1 MFLIHRLTLEFY
13 ANEGRE
19 IGSWRLYSFLVM
31 LLGWLS
37 AIGGSL
43 VANFQ
48 EGPQLATHN
57 TGAFIFFIGITLY
70 FWGQLLMAYSL
81 KPGLSPIHLTNVRLL
96 LTFTITG
103 LVIFHMVCLFAEPFV
118 GKDAN
123 GNTPVKP
130 TFPNNIERYNSSSPF
145 YSNHLASTTSEW
157 ILALMIEF
165 VILTFCYD
173 FSWTVL
179 HAPKMEQLELPD
191 EEKTNETDLR
201 SRFETSSRAI
211 DAYDYGN
218 SSLLHLPVSQP
229 AYIATSAYG
238 TYSRQPRDYS
248 STLERSNPGLPRVDR
263 IHPGMPTI
271 YRSYFKRHS

>member
-1 MFLIHRLTLEFY
+1 MEKF
-13 ANEGRE
+13 ANQ
-19 IGSWRLYSFLVM
+19 SFR
-31 LLGWLS
+31 
-37 AIGGSL
+37 
-43 VANFQ
+43 
-48 EGPQLATHN
+48 
-57 TGAFIFFIGITLY
+57 
-70 FWGQLLMAYSL
+70 
-81 KPGLSPIHLTNVRLL
+81 PGLSPIHLTNVRLL

-157 ILALMIEF
+157 ILVLMIEF

-229 AYIATSAYG
+229 AYIATAAYG
-238 TYSRQPRDYS
+238 TYPRQPRDYS
-248 STLERSNPGLPRVDR
+248 STLERSSNPGLPRVDR
-263 IHPGMPTI
+263 IYPERTPLDYSHYSDSSRLPRTSI
-271 YRSYFKRHS
+271 SYNHQNITHY